1 MGGQVCLLTR
11 MLEWDRRALMVDD
24 PDPPITSE
32 EMLRA
37 ARKEAQSVGES
48 RVSEDESD
56 ADQPARP
63 DVMEAADQSN
73 EDDPLEQ
80 SPRLLTPSTR
90 NQDVPDTRDEG
101 ERLIPEDSDDTS
113 PPTSPQGGL
122 VDKLWPKRSRWGK
135 VGVTVAFVFA
145 ALWLVGVFVG
155 DQDEEAIAS
164 HNDGITLVEEGRWE
178 DAVAAFTEAIELE
191 PEDTDLLASA
201 YRNRSVALGELGRI
215 EEAVTDASAAI
226 DLQPVDTDILAQA
239 YVNRSV
245 AVAQL
250 GRFEEAVT
258 DTTAAID
265 LQPADTDILAQAYV
279 NRSVAVAQLGRFEE
293 AISDAT
299 AAIDLQ
305 PANTDVLGR
314 ALFVRGLL
322 LDQVGRTEEGIA
334 DLNTALRLLPP
345 THELH
350 QAATEILAEMESRG

>member
-1 MGGQVCLLTR
+1 
-11 MLEWDRRALMVDD
+11 MVDD

-215 EEAVTDASAAI
+215 EEALTDASAAI

-245 AVAQL
+245 DLARL
-250 GRFEEAVT
+250 GRCEEAVT

-279 NRSVAVAQLGRFEE
+279 NRSVDLARLGRCEE
-293 AISDAT
+293 AVTDTT

-305 PANTDVLGR
+305 PADTD
-314 ALFVRGLL
+314 
-322 LDQVGRTEEGIA
+322 
-334 DLNTALRLLPP
+334 
-345 THELH
+345 
-350 QAATEILAEMESRG
+350 ILAQAYVR